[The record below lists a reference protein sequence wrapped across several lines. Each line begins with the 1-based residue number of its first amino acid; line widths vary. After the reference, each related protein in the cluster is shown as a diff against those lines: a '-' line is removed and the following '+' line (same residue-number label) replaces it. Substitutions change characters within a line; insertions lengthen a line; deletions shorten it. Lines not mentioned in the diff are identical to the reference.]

1 MLVFQLFQHVRIGGV
16 AGLGLLHHRQP
27 QGFKQQLSQLLG
39 GIDIELFSGIS
50 VNDFLTVCNPL
61 GKHLPEGL
69 QKAAIH
75 ADAPLLH
82 PIQNSTQGQFDF
94 LIQSPHFLFLQLF
107 LEYRSQM
114 PHGFRA
120 ARSVPVIQRSSQEIG
135 CHL

>member
-75 ADAPLLH
+75 ADTPLFH
-82 PIQNSTQGQFDF
+82 PIQNSTQGQFDL
-94 LIQSPHFLFLQLF
+94 LIQLPHLLFFQLF
-107 LEYRSQM
+107 PENRVQM
-114 PHGFRA
+114 PHRFRA
-120 ARSVPVIQRSSQEIG
+120 ARSVPVIQRGSQEIG